1 MKKFKYITSFS
12 STLKPLVSEEK
23 DQYLAMASLMEVADF
38 IPDVDT
44 KKDVDLLPIA
54 FNACVANRVNKNGDV
69 IDSATASKIYKNFIN
84 KPINIEHNRKSVV
97 GTILTAGFSR
107 FGSDEPLTKDQVK
120 DIKEPFN
127 VTLGGVVW
135 ENS

>member
-44 KKDVDLLPIA
+44 RKMLIYCLLLLML
-54 FNACVANRVNKNGDV
+54 V
-69 IDSATASKIYKNFIN
+69 
-84 KPINIEHNRKSVV
+84 
-97 GTILTAGFSR
+97 
-107 FGSDEPLTKDQVK
+107 
-120 DIKEPFN
+120 
-127 VTLGGVVW
+127 
-135 ENS
+135 